1 MAFTGKEKHKITLAT
16 ASKLTRNH
24 RASAGNNAIKGQF
37 FGKETLLRI
46 LDQEG
51 CVGIRCYFGKTDDGK
66 PSLVLVG
73 VDKDQNDII
82 KGELADMGTFCPPF
96 CSVTNKLNS

>member
-1 MAFTGKEKHKITLAT
+1 MAFTGKEKHTITLAT

-24 RASAGNNAIKGQF
+24 RENVEDGAIKGQF
-37 FGKETLLRI
+37 FGKETLQRI
-46 LDQEG
+46 LKQKG

-73 VDKDQNDII
+73 VDKEQNDLI
-82 KGELADMGTFCPPF
+82 KGELADLGGYCPPL
-96 CSVTNKLNS
+96 CSVANKLNS